1 MALST
6 HVTDRYGTN
15 PAWLRNLTRQDDD
28 DAQTVDSVRLGLA
41 TDAAEADFPLYAQE
55 AYVDTDEAHIQ
66 AGVAG
71 TIAYLRM
78 WSTAPGKE
86 TPAIEAFH
94 KKLSD
99 IRAIRAGKR
108 ITPIAV
114 APAAREGDEDLFL
127 GVTPENPSVDSS
139 P

>member
-1 MALST
+1 MALAT
-6 HVTDRYGTN
+6 HVTDRYGSN
-15 PAWLRNLTRQDDD
+15 PAWLRNLTNQDDD
-28 DAQTVDSVRLGLA
+28 DATTVNATRLGLA
-41 TDAAEADFPLYAQE
+41 TDAAEADFPLFAQA
-55 AYVDTDEAHIQ
+55 AYIDTDEAHIQ

-94 KKLSD
+94 KQLSA
-99 IRAIRAGKR
+99 IRAIGPGKR

-114 APAAREGDEDLFL
+114 APARREDDEDLFL
-127 GVTPENPSVDSS
+127 GVTPDNPTDTTS
-139 P
+139 

>member
-15 PAWLRNLTRQDDD
+15 PAWLRNLTNQDDD
-28 DAQTVDSVRLGLA
+28 DATIVNLTRLGLA
-41 TDAAEADFPLYAQE
+41 TDAAEADFPLKAQA
-55 AYVDTDEAHIQ
+55 AYIDTDEAHIQ

-78 WSTAPGKE
+78 WSTAPGKD

-94 KKLSD
+94 KQLG
-99 IRAIRAGKR
+99 AIRSIGPGKR

-114 APAAREGDEDLFL
+114 APAAREGDEDLFR
-127 GVTPENPSVDSS
+127 GVTPDNPSVDSS